1 MPFIK
6 IWIHTVWATKDRQ
19 PYLLKEIRQQVFQHI
34 LENSRAKGIHVDHIN
49 GHTDHIHCLVS
60 MDADQNIATIM
71 NLLKGESSFWINRNI
86 LTKTK
91 FGWQD
96 EYFAVSVSHS
106 QIETVR
112 KYIQNQDIHH
122 KKKTFQQEYDEFI
135 KKYGFAIIV
144 KG

>member
-106 QIETVR
+106 QIEKSENIFKTKISIIR
-112 KYIQNQDIHH
+112 KKHFNRNMTNLLRNMVLILL
-122 KKKTFQQEYDEFI
+122 
-135 KKYGFAIIV
+135 
-144 KG
+144 

>member
-106 QIETVR
+106 QIEKSENIFKTKISIIR
-112 KYIQNQDIHH
+112 KKHFNRNM
-122 KKKTFQQEYDEFI
+122 TNLLRNM
-135 KKYGFAIIV
+135 V
-144 KG
+144 LLLL